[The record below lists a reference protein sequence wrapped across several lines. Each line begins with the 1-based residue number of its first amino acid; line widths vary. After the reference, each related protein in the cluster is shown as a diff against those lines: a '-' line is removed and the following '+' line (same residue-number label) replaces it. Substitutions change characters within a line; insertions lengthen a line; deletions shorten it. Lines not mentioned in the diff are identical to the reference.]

1 MKTVA
6 VVLLLCVAESLVA
19 SRAAWTTVATQ
30 PPGVDVQAQG
40 GQSRHTRRIVI
51 VTYGGRDDDARL
63 TAVREAMANWNRTLE
78 ELALRV
84 RLVEIGWLQAPPILK
99 KLESYTR
106 AIWRLAGRPRPPGD
120 TPPPPP
126 ELDAIDADIVIFLS
140 RQQFFSFAW
149 PRANRTRFFIGVQTD
164 TGPPLDEPNVARNV
178 VAHELGHAL
187 GLEHNGPTRTLMC
200 GPCEHQVYRSDDVVF
215 LPLTS
220 AERSRLRMLYE

>member
-6 VVLLLCVAESLVA
+6 VLLLLCAAEPVFAERGASPAGVTRGSGGA
-19 SRAAWTTVATQ
+19 SRSSEAPLAPAAPRRVVLVT
-30 PPGVDVQAQG
+30 QG
-40 GQSRHTRRIVI
+40 G
-51 VTYGGRDDDARL
+51 DEARVR
-63 TAVREAMANWNRTLE
+63 AVREAMAHWNGTLA
-78 ELALRV
+78 ELELGV
-84 RLVEIGWLQAPPILK
+84 RLVEAGMLQAPPILK
-99 KLESYTR
+99 KLEAYTR

-120 TPPPPP
+120 TPPAPL

-164 TGPPLDEPNVARNV
+164 MGPPLDEPNVARNV

-200 GPCEHQVYRSDDVVF
+200 GPCEHQVYRSDDVTF